1 MNTSQLSTA
10 ALVDQLGELKAQQS
24 ELAKTEKLLKDAIDK
39 RMGRSNSNELEGE
52 LFRVVRV
59 TATRETLDTA
69 KVKRLLVDPPMK
81 TTTAE
86 SYRVNALRTDA

>member
-24 ELAKTEKLLKDAIDK
+24 ELAKTEKLLKDAIAK

-69 KVKRLLVDPPMK
+69 EVKRLLADPPMK
-81 TTTAE
+81 LSTAV
-86 SYRVNALRTDA
+86 SFLVHSRIS

>member
-24 ELAKTEKLLKDAIDK
+24 ELAKTEKSLKDAIAK

-59 TATRETLDTA
+59 TATRETLDTEE
-69 KVKRLLVDPPMK
+69 VKRLLADPPMK
-81 TTTAE
+81 LSTAV
-86 SYRVNALRTDA
+86 SFRVHSRIS

>member
-69 KVKRLLVDPPMK
+69 EVKRLLADPPMK
-81 TTTAE
+81 LSTAV
-86 SYRVNALRTDA
+86 SFRVHSRIS

>member
-24 ELAKTEKLLKDAIDK
+24 ELAKTEKLLKDAIAK

-59 TATRETLDTA
+59 TATRETLDTTE
-69 KVKRLLVDPPMK
+69 VKRLLPDPPMK
-81 TTTAE
+81 LSTAV
-86 SYRVNALRTDA
+86 SFRVHSRIS

>member
-24 ELAKTEKLLKDAIDK
+24 ELAKTEKLLKDAIAK

-69 KVKRLLVDPPMK
+69 KVKRLLADPPMK
-81 TTTAE
+81 LSTAV
-86 SYRVNALRTDA
+86 SFRVHSRIS

>member
-24 ELAKTEKLLKDAIDK
+24 ELAKTEKLLKDAITK

-69 KVKRLLVDPPMK
+69 EVKRLLADPPMK
-81 TTTAE
+81 LSTAV
-86 SYRVNALRTDA
+86 SFRVHSRIS